1 MTIDGRCGKCGLP
14 VKTVECDGEPVQLDP
29 TPSLDGRFRL
39 SAEDRSKAERINR
52 PGHQGYRPHA
62 ETCPAA

>member
-1 MTIDGRCGKCGLP
+1 MPIDPRCGKCGRP
-14 VKTVECDGEPVQLDP
+14 VKRVEFEGEPLELD
-29 TPSLDGRFRL
+29 TIPSFDGRFRL
-39 SAEDRSKAERINR
+39 SAEDRSQAERIER

>member
-1 MTIDGRCGKCGLP
+1 MPIDPRCGACGRP
-14 VKTVECDGEPVQLDP
+14 VKVVELDGEPIELDP
-29 TPSLDGRFRL
+29 IPSLDGRFRL
-39 SAEDRSKAERINR
+39 SAEDRSKAERIDR